1 MKILKAIGA
10 FFARIWRWIKETAW
24 IQPLLIVGAIFAVI
38 FSIPYFSSWISS
50 LGIGS
55 ENYYSVHKRSL
66 EGELKEGEEGAR
78 EASQADKITKSI
90 FENSNFKDRADF
102 AYDETVAEYGYKY
115 FLVFVKEDNSTATEL
130 QAAFE
135 TLEDGWN
142 TKYAP
147 SVSTVNGAAQTL
159 PFRIYT
165 IFVDEESSTDDNTN
179 YDSESAFNRYLD
191 VHADFFEDAGTRFE
205 DLCPYKFNRSL
216 DDTNY
221 NYFLTA
227 SKENFVVP
235 SIMLVDYTD
244 EAKHLTRYGST
255 ATGRVGASEILFS
268 VTGDTKYDKADTLLK
283 MWNHADDDK
292 SNPFSSSYSTK

>member
-1 MKILKAIGA
+1 M
-10 FFARIWRWIKETAW
+10 
-24 IQPLLIVGAIFAVI
+24 V
-38 FSIPYFSSWISS
+38 
-50 LGIGS
+50 
-55 ENYYSVHKRSL
+55 
-66 EGELKEGEEGAR
+66 
-78 EASQADKITKSI
+78 
-90 FENSNFKDRADF
+90 
-102 AYDETVAEYGYKY
+102 
-115 FLVFVKEDNSTATEL
+115 
-130 QAAFE
+130 QAAGRI
-135 TLEDGWN
+135 DRMN
-142 TKYAP
+142 T
-147 SVSTVNGAAQTL
+147 
-159 PFRIYT
+159 PFDHVDRILLQD
-165 IFVDEESSTDDNTN
+165 FSDLM
-179 YDSESAFNRYLD
+179 FN
-191 VHADFFEDAGTRFE
+191 
-205 DLCPYKFNRSL
+205 